1 MGNALQIRSIRSLER
16 LSGMTVAW
24 PVLMQD
30 CAKRWH
36 EFRNYATSSGTT
48 FGSSVQAKSSTRVS
62 RRRTAFPTSSNS
74 PNSCA
79 ATRYSA
85 QSRAEG
91 TFGWRAKHP
100 TVKRNVTMNI
110 LLTQPPGNG
119 KVQDKRTPCTKNHSA
134 SSMSR
139 FRKGVTSSH
148 ESHTQSLAAAK
159 RKRHRQLRQLSGE
172 QCHT

>member
-1 MGNALQIRSIRSLER
+1 MGNALQIRSIKSLER

-30 CAKRWH
+30 CARGWL

-48 FGSSVQAKSSTRVS
+48 FVSSVQAKSSTRAS
-62 RRRTAFPTSSNS
+62 KRRTAFLTFLNS
-74 PNSCA
+74 PNSCVSML
-79 ATRYSA
+79 YSA
-85 QSRAEG
+85 QNRAEA
-91 TFGWRAKHP
+91 TFASRAKHP
-100 TVKRNVTMNI
+100 TVRRNVTMNI

-159 RKRHRQLRQLSGE
+159 RKRRRQLR
-172 QCHT
+172 